1 MKIVLATE
9 QDIAPVKD
17 RYLVLELDTFSIQQ
31 NIVPSW
37 CVIDAGDIPLSEMTE
52 LDHYK
57 KQHENLIKN
66 YKKGNLGFV
75 EQMLEHLKG
84 KFGGNVDSFYTEL
97 FARLQQPKSNPWDY
111 VITKE
116 AKMYHGKGH
125 IFNNQFNKV
134 SDFMERYYRAP
145 TDSGPRPTAHYRPEL
160 RRMARLAYR
169 IAKKTVKE
177 LRERQAIK

>member
-97 FARLQQPKSNPWDY
+97 FARLQQPKSDPWDY

-116 AKMYHGKGH
+116 A
-125 IFNNQFNKV
+125 
-134 SDFMERYYRAP
+134 
-145 TDSGPRPTAHYRPEL
+145 
-160 RRMARLAYR
+160 
-169 IAKKTVKE
+169 
-177 LRERQAIK
+177 